1 MTAHFHESREEA
13 LRMPRWKPSTA
24 HHPGRTMLS
33 KCLGLLIVLAALC
46 PAVAKAQQPNPGA
59 NEIYVVPF
67 SHLDLYW
74 ACTQEECLS
83 RGNFVISRAVEL
95 AKRYPQYRYLVETE
109 VFVANFVDSHRGT
122 QELEDFKELVKEGRI
137 EIAPLWAAI
146 YQNQTRGEALVRNV
160 IYGKRY
166 AHDVF
171 GIDPAVA
178 HLADIPGF
186 TRQYPQILSKA
197 AIPYMV
203 MTRMG
208 PRDLSLFHWKAPD
221 GSSVLVWNT
230 INGYGWGIGSG
241 LHLDL
246 DKDRLTTLSHESR
259 DVQAT
264 TSGPVYMSWGTD
276 LFAPSEKLIENVSV
290 LNEKLS
296 PLHFRLSTAEEF
308 FHAASA
314 SPRIP
319 NLSGEIPS
327 SWANLTTSLVPLW
340 PPAIAATDTLVT
352 AEKFAAI
359 NYTLGYAPYP
369 DKAFEALW
377 KDNLKSLDHNNDGQG
392 GTIGD
397 ERKLGYAHGASLG
410 AGQILRD
417 SLRNI
422 AERVQQPFPRS
433 TPIVVFNP
441 LSWTRDD
448 LVEAH
453 VTLFGEVATNDNED
467 YEKGM
472 RLVDAN
478 GKFVPFQV
486 EQYAEG
492 SSRSLDFTFIAR
504 GVPSVGYK
512 TYYLVPAKNA
522 ETYSNA
528 CEVKLDTD
536 NNVKQANDVIGSDV
550 LENEYYRVSV
560 DRATGRID
568 VFDKELNRAVS
579 KGIEIA
585 ASEERGGDDQNV
597 ILLSG
602 RTIVNV
608 VDAVELVENS
618 PVRAVLRINGN
629 VGGTAITQRLTL
641 YRGIKKI
648 DLDDTI
654 DWKPGRSMNIEQ
666 VFPILQEGAEITNG
680 IPYGTASGADM
691 MAKAG
696 PHGDDEVAPNIW
708 KGWRQIQDWVFAGN
722 NDWGFTVSADH
733 NLVEVSNTAIRADML
748 RGTRFSP
755 VTVTKNGQPVLD
767 ARPPAGTY
775 MFRFSFTS
783 GKGDWSTGKSWR
795 AGMSFSTP
803 LIPVTSANKLS
814 EKPLAP
820 EKSFFSINADNI
832 VLTAMKKADSGES
845 IVIRIFEIQGASAES
860 PVLFMGQQRNL
871 KQVNLLEDNPPAGE
885 QKVLHMQPF
894 DIDTIKL
901 PIR

>member
-1 MTAHFHESREEA
+1 
-13 LRMPRWKPSTA
+13 
-24 HHPGRTMLS
+24 ML
-33 KCLGLLIVLAALC
+33 LAAFA
-46 PAVAKAQQPNPGA
+46 PAAANSQQQNPA
-59 NEIYVVPF
+59 TNEIYVVPF

-83 RGNFVISRAVEL
+83 RGNFVISRAIEL
-95 AKRYPQYRYLVETE
+95 AKRHPQYRYLLETE

-122 QELEDFKELVKEGRI
+122 QELEDLKQLVKQGRI

-146 YQNQTRGEALVRNV
+146 YQNQTRSEALVRNIV
-160 IYGKRY
+160 YGKRY
-166 AHDVF
+166 ARDVF
-171 GIDPAVA
+171 GVDPTVA

-197 AIPYMV
+197 AIPFMV

-208 PRDLSLFHWKAPD
+208 PRDLSLFHWKSPD

-246 DKDRLTTLSHESR
+246 DKDRLATLAHEIK

-264 TSGPVYMSWGTD
+264 TNGPLYMSWGTD
-276 LFAPSEKLIENVSV
+276 LFAPSETLIENISV

-296 PLHFRLSTAEEF
+296 PLHFRLSNAEEF
-308 FHAASA
+308 FHAAST
-314 SPRIP
+314 SSRIP
-319 NLSGEIPS
+319 DLSGEIPS

-340 PPAIAATDTLVT
+340 PPAISATDTLVT

-359 NYTLGYAPYP
+359 NYGLGYAPYP
-369 DKAFEALW
+369 DKTFEALW

-392 GTIGD
+392 GEIGD
-397 ERKLGYAHGASLG
+397 ERKLGYAHEASLG

-422 AERVQQPFPRS
+422 AERVRQPFPRS

-448 LVEAH
+448 LVGAH
-453 VTLFGEVATNDNED
+453 VTLFGEIATNDNED

-472 RLVDAN
+472 RLVDAS
-478 GKFVPFQV
+478 GTPVPFQV

-492 SSRSLDFTFIAR
+492 SSRSMDLSFIAR

-512 TYYLVPAKNA
+512 TYYLIPAMSA
-522 ETYSNA
+522 DTYSNA

-536 NNVKQANDVIGSDV
+536 DNVKQANDIIGSDV
-550 LENEYYRVSV
+550 LENEYYRASV

-568 VFDKELNRAVS
+568 LFDKQLNQTVS
-579 KGIEIA
+579 KGIEIV
-585 ASEERGGDDQNV
+585 ASEERGGDDQNI
-597 ILLSG
+597 ILPSG
-602 RTIVNV
+602 RTIINV
-608 VDAVELVENS
+608 IDSVELEENS
-618 PVRAVLRINGN
+618 PIRAVLRITGN
-629 VGGTAITQRLTL
+629 VGGTTIIQRLAL

-648 DLDDTI
+648 DLDNTI
-654 DWKPGRSMNIEQ
+654 EWVPGRSMNIEQ
-666 VFPILQEGAEITNG
+666 VFPIMQQGAEITNG
-680 IPYGTASGADM
+680 IPYGTVSAGDIM
-691 MAKAG
+691 TKAG
-696 PHGDDEVAPNIW
+696 PHGDDEVAADIW
-708 KGWRQIQDWVFAGN
+708 KGWRQIQDWIFAGS

-733 NLVEVSNTAIRADML
+733 ILTEVSNTAIRADML

-755 VTVTKNGQPVLD
+755 VTVTKNGKPVLD

-775 MFRFSFTS
+775 VFRFSFTS
-783 GKGDWSTGKSWR
+783 SKGNWSTGKSWR
-795 AGMSFSTP
+795 AGMAFSAP

-814 EKPLAP
+814 DKLLPP
-820 EKSFFSINADNI
+820 EKSFFSINADDV
-832 VLTAMKKADSGES
+832 VLAAMKKADAAES
-845 IVIRIFEIQGASAES
+845 IIIRTFEIQGASAES
-860 PVLFMGQQRNL
+860 PVLFMGQQRNF
-871 KQVNLLEDNPPAGE
+871 KQVNLLEDDLPAAE
-885 QKVLHMQPF
+885 QKILHMQPF
-894 DIDTIKL
+894 DIDTIKI